1 MLPTVKT
8 LLELHALKNHEEGEI
23 IKVLETGQY
32 YIFHN
37 GEWIIYV
44 AQDDETLK
52 GTIDSG
58 LDLYSLN
65 KMIIKD
71 MKNYSKED
79 ILEAKKLVKE
89 FISKDDLSHAYM
101 LLCHELR
108 YYTVFLK
115 DKEHYQDKMEDVFI
129 ECIENL
135 GTIKSISLSDD
146 MAIEVWFVHHE
157 TEEPFVAY
165 LFNYDEGVILC
176 H

>member
-1 MLPTVKT
+1 
-8 LLELHALKNHEEGEI
+8 
-23 IKVLETGQY
+23 
-32 YIFHN
+32 
-37 GEWIIYV
+37 
-44 AQDDETLK
+44 
-52 GTIDSG
+52 
-58 LDLYSLN
+58 
-65 KMIIKD
+65 MIIKD
-71 MKNYSKED
+71 MKNYSKKD

-135 GTIKSISLSDD
+135 GTIKSIGLSDD
-146 MAIEVWFVHHE
+146 MAIEVWLVHHE